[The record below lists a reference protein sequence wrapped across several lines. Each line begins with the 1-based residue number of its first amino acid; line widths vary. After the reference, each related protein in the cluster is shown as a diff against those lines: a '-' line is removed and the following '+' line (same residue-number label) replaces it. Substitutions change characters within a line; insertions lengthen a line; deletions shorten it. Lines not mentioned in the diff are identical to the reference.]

1 MNRPMLVPY
10 LSGIHCLSKKTC
22 LVFDEF
28 EHAHVLESVYRPNI
42 MLCIGELRK
51 FNSDLHHVDQ
61 MFHDESDWL
70 TVVNDLK
77 KHYNLILHTDREEIL
92 NMFFDSVEHFGFRSE
107 NVALSTG
114 LVKSLTLKEL
124 AECVKTKICI

>member
-28 EHAHVLESVYRPNI
+28 DHAHVLESVYRPNV
-42 MLCIGELRK
+42 MLCLGDHRK
-51 FNSDLHHVDQ
+51 FNIDLHHVDQ
-61 MFHDESDWL
+61 IFCGEANWFA
-70 TVVNDLK
+70 VVDDLK
-77 KHYNLILHTDREEIL
+77 KQYNLVLHTDHEKML
-92 NMFFDSVEHFGFRSE
+92 DVFFGNIDHFGFRSE

-114 LVKSLTLKEL
+114 LIKNVTLKEL
-124 AECVKTKICI
+124 AEHARSKIYK